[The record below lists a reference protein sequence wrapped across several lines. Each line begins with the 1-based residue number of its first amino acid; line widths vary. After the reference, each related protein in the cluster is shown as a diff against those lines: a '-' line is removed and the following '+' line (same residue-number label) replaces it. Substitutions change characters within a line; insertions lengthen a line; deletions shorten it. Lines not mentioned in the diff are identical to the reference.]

1 MKIGEFAKKY
11 GINPSAVRY
20 YIDKALLSP
29 KRENGQYSFDQTC
42 VEQMDR
48 IMRYKKCKFSLE
60 EIEILSYYEG
70 ATNLKD
76 KAVIREILQ
85 MFHEKAA
92 SIQREMESM
101 EEVLQY
107 LRQEIGHYQR
117 LEESA
122 QSQKQLAYVPLETLG
137 LLHCPS
143 CHGPL
148 SLKAADLESRGV
160 VRGELVCAC
169 GYRAVISDGMLLCE
183 GALENTPFKAFENV
197 DTVLAITDEFST
209 AYRTLIEKS
218 HLWMYQQIVAGRR
231 SIHTALAGPFSYNF
245 LLKYMKTLPPD
256 VLYVVVDISVRKLEK
271 LKEYFSDFGKNILYI
286 AGDIDKLPLKQESV
300 DLYIDDFSGC
310 NYIFTYNRELLG
322 IVTPLMKRHGILL
335 GHFVDYSR
343 APKSLENFRKD
354 HEGFQPELMRL
365 KKLYRDFSDAGIKLL
380 EENNFGFPEGN
391 QQDFVRNVS
400 GEKVALIGYCGEKQT

>member
-29 KRENGQYSFDQTC
+29 KRENGQYSFDQSC

-76 KAVIREILQ
+76 KAVLREILQ
-85 MFHEKAA
+85 MYHEKAA

-107 LRQEIGHYQR
+107 LRQEIDLYQR
-117 LEESA
+117 LAESA
-122 QSQKQLAYVPLETLG
+122 QTRKQLAHVPLEALG
-137 LLHCPS
+137 LLRCPV
-143 CHGPL
+143 CQGPL

-160 VRGELVCAC
+160 IRGELVCAC
-169 GYRAVISDGMLLCE
+169 GYHAAISDGVLVCE
-183 GALENTPFKAFENV
+183 GALENTPFRAFENV
-197 DTVLAITDEFST
+197 DSVLAITDEFST
-209 AYRTLIEKS
+209 GYRTLIDKS
-218 HLWMYQQIVAGRR
+218 HLWMYQQLVARHRPG
-231 SIHTALAGPFSYNF
+231 AVVLAGPFSYNF
-245 LLKYMKTLPPD
+245 LLKYMKTLPED
-256 VLYVVVDISVRKLEK
+256 ALYVLVDISVRKLEK
-271 LKEYFSDFGKNILYI
+271 LKEYFSDFGKRILYI
-286 AGDIDKLPLKQESV
+286 AGSIDRLPLKRECV
-300 DLYIDDFSGC
+300 DLYIDDYSGN
-310 NYIFTYNRELLG
+310 NYIFTYNRELFSTLA
-322 IVTPLMKRHGILL
+322 PLMKRHGVLV

-354 HEGFQPELMRL
+354 HEGFRPELMKL
-365 KKLYRDFSDAGIKLL
+365 KKLYRDFSDAGIRLL
-380 EENNFGFPEGN
+380 EENHFGCPEGN
-391 QQDFVRNVS
+391 QQDFVRNVC
-400 GEKVALIGYCGEKQT
+400 GEKIFLIGYCGEKTL